1 MDKDVVSFKEVVRAM
16 ITERFWMLVA
26 IAIVVVVVVFSVWYF
41 ATSRPGQPQ
50 PARPPTKTME
60 EWRQFY
66 EQKIKP
72 SPVPGQYQVPQK
84 PAP

>member
-1 MDKDVVSFKEVVRAM
+1 MS
-16 ITERFWMLVA
+16 ERFWVLLA
-26 IAIVVVVVVFSVWYF
+26 AGIVVVVVVFAVWYF

-60 EWRQFY
+60 EWRQYY

-72 SPVPGQYQVPQK
+72 SPVPGQYKAPVK

>member
-1 MDKDVVSFKEVVRAM
+1 MS
-16 ITERFWMLVA
+16 ERFWVLLA
-26 IAIVVVVVVFSVWYF
+26 AGIVVVVVVFAVWYF

-60 EWRQFY
+60 EWQQYY

-72 SPVPGQYQVPQK
+72 SPVPGQYKAPVK